1 MAGALK
7 HKQRS
12 HRSYHKSNPFL
23 GFERRA
29 AIKSDDKYKK
39 SMAKKILDSIAGLK
53 SKVSKKPIKE
63 S

>member
-29 AIKSDDKYKK
+29 AIKSDNKYKK
-39 SMAKKILDSIAGLK
+39 SMVQKLMDNIAGLK
-53 SKVSKKPIKE
+53 SKVSKKPVKE